1 MSNELNE
8 LETYYN
14 FKNESK
20 TTQLPAGMSL
30 YTTGEQA
37 ATSFSRGV
45 DDSLLVG
52 LLPEVIGMA
61 TATSNDKK
69 SGLKPLTPDEFKDQG
84 YDYFG
89 DAFEYKIGETPSAT
103 QLRFNRFT
111 RQQTDQ
117 TVTSNNTGVMQ
128 PLLNF
133 GSEFVGGM
141 AGDLP
146 IAFVPYANVANAT
159 AKAANAMKVGWR
171 TASRQALRNQTK
183 RQAAYV
189 DAFESGSKWKIGKF
203 VAKDYFKEATIAA
216 SIESPLWG
224 AAASYV
230 GDDVGFGDVLVN
242 GAFSVGASVPF
253 SGFSI
258 RSAFKKQAE
267 YVKFNNDV
275 DQVNEFME
283 SGEVAQAAFKLAE
296 FYEPAQKLAQENKEF
311 AFILEGVDDVNSL
324 TPEQIDAARRFNS
337 AITIEELKK
346 GVANLLLQKAATVGE
361 KASAL
366 ENADEIKN
374 TTERIYTA
382 MDRNEMHLLSDD
394 DYELLLESGWTP
406 SDGHTRARL
415 AYSNLRDQFR
425 GATYEPSDGD
435 FQSGR
440 GDYLLTDNARAA
452 AQRSISEYDGPQ
464 MFVVEDTTIDTIA
477 LVNPKT
483 GKVTINPAK
492 LQEDWDAG
500 MPYLLGLSEGDGSA
514 QKKLVFADID
524 LDKFREALG
533 SVERYREFIL
543 YHEAG
548 HVALKH
554 KGTKRSEWMSQE
566 ALNNE
571 KAANEFAAMSMGI
584 DWRTMRKTL
593 DIPVQGE
600 LNLDTPTTVT
610 YKAGVRAVNAAVAA
624 GEGVSVLRKAGEEHY
639 GNPFSHLA
647 NARDAVKTSNLQETV
662 DAYRAWLEGTDH
674 TDVKQERR
682 QWVLDQIDSGALD
695 GKVLLYYSKQ
705 QPNHAEVLAEFIS
718 ERRASADADPLPD
731 TFNPQLTQEAFDE
744 LKIKL
749 GETILNPQTKQSNSS
764 TPKLSE
770 EATTQL
776 ERNTLDFNS
785 LQNNRLKFFDD
796 NIRTLLGNP
805 EALDA
810 ILSTPEGYNA
820 VADSQR
826 VARKAHVKEKL
837 EELGLE
843 DYEFIA
849 NQIIDIQGNTDFR
862 LAAVNKFFDRY
873 SIYETDTQIFD
884 YKGIPDD
891 LKTSVYIIL
900 GENPDNLLKARAEVI
915 QSINEANSAGILSL
929 VHNEATY
936 KRYRQGIDQFD
947 TVKQKVEW
955 IQTQLDG
962 QQRSGFNP
970 QASAQVKSRAQV
982 ILDSKPINDV
992 LEKHGLWDVFIG
1004 AGHGPYL
1011 EVLRRQTGG
1020 NPDAVRIYG
1029 ENLRENIN
1037 EFAADLMSAIRT
1049 GTTPDKWKG
1058 VEAFEELVSV
1068 INQVRNSQI
1077 AALNRM
1083 GSNVRVRS
1091 DFSGWSQRWSDDAIK
1106 RVGIEAW
1113 KKDMRTSVDWEATEK
1128 AHGGL
1133 LLRRDG
1139 KQVKF
1144 TREQYL
1150 DEWYH
1155 QIVEQKQK
1163 TDGADIAKS
1172 FEQSRTLILK
1182 ADSEAAMLA
1191 KYSGEANLGKLLM
1204 DQIRYRSEMISN
1216 LNFLGNDPAKL
1227 MQDLLNDAGAIR
1239 GDNIGRLKYDTV
1251 LGTTKLLTNDL
1262 DNPVDATFATIMKK
1276 VRAVGNLAFLPLSGF
1291 SALMDIP
1298 LVSATLKYTGAGDAT
1313 IAELMPLYQAAL
1325 KRQFKGDPEGLSK
1338 YLKDAGAGFDLMNN
1352 ANLRGI
1358 TGDTSGSQGFLS
1370 LAMSFMF
1377 EANGMTR
1384 FTAAHQE
1391 LFVDWTARN
1400 LAEEANAGAFSAIRI
1415 ESLKN
1420 FGFTDA
1426 EIDVLLKSVSDEAPD
1441 GIARIMPQTIENVEA
1456 SNKLREYMIHYIK
1469 QSAFEPDVGAQAISR
1484 GNLKSGTIG
1493 GESMRTGFQYLPS
1506 ILGLSRVIFNRW
1518 SQGYKGDQLNQVRA
1532 MSHLVAFIG
1541 TSLAAAWMVLTL
1553 KDISKGRL
1561 PMNPLELSS
1570 FDMKR
1575 IINQSGLLGVG
1586 ELGFG
1591 VLEGQLPLGPLAST
1605 PFNLAGGV
1613 FSGDP
1618 EKVGRSLAPYAG
1630 GNMPVVGP
1638 AIRGMIGL
1646 AFTQS
1651 ITDFMSAENDY
1662 IQRY

>member
-20 TTQLPAGMSL
+20 TTQLPSGMSL
-30 YTTGEQA
+30 YSRGEQS
-37 ATSFSRGV
+37 ATKFSGGV
-45 DDSLLVG
+45 DGSLIVG
-52 LLPEVIGMA
+52 LLPEAIGMA

-69 SGLKPLTPDEFKDQG
+69 SGLKPLTPDEFKDRG

-111 RQQTDQ
+111 RQQIDQ

-133 GSEFVGGM
+133 GAEFAGGVT
-141 AGDLP
+141 GDLP
-146 IAFVPYANVANAT
+146 IAFIPYANVANAT
-159 AKAANAMKVGWR
+159 TKAANAMKVGWR
-171 TASRQALRNQTK
+171 TASRKALRDQTK

-189 DAFESGSKWKIGKF
+189 TAFESGSKWQIGKH

-216 SIESPLWG
+216 AIETPLWG

-230 GDDVGFGDVLVN
+230 GDDIGVGDMLAN

-253 SGFSI
+253 SGFALK
-258 RSAFKKQAE
+258 SAFKKQGE

-283 SGEVAQAAFKLAE
+283 SGEVAQAAFKLAD
-296 FYEPAQKLAQENKEF
+296 FYEPAQKLAQENEEF
-311 AFILEGVDDVNSL
+311 AFILEGVDDVNNL

-374 TTERIYTA
+374 ITERIYTA

-425 GATYEPSDGD
+425 GATFEATDGD

-440 GDYLLTDNARAA
+440 GDYLLTPNARAA

-464 MFVVEDTTIDTIA
+464 MFVVEDTTLDTIA
-477 LVNPKT
+477 SVNPET
-483 GKVTINPAK
+483 GRVRINPEK

-500 MPYLLGLSEGDGSA
+500 MPYLQGLGEGLGSD
-514 QKKLVFADID
+514 QKKIVFADID
-524 LDKFREALG
+524 IDKFKEALG

-548 HVALKH
+548 HIALKH
-554 KGTKRSEWMSQE
+554 GGTKRSEWLTEE

-584 DWRTMRKTL
+584 DWRAMRKTL
-593 DIPVQGE
+593 DTPVQGE
-600 LNLDTPTTVT
+600 LDL
-610 YKAGVRAVNAAVAA
+610 GVA
-624 GEGVSVLRKAGEEHY
+624 
-639 GNPFSHLA
+639 
-647 NARDAVKTSNLQETV
+647 QET
-662 DAYRAWLEGTDH
+662 E
-674 TDVKQERR
+674 
-682 QWVLDQIDSGALD
+682 
-695 GKVLLYYSKQ
+695 
-705 QPNHAEVLAEFIS
+705 
-718 ERRASADADPLPD
+718 PLPD

-764 TPKLSE
+764 TPKLAE
-770 EATTQL
+770 EATSQL
-776 ERNTLDFNS
+776 ELNTLDFNS
-785 LQNNRLKFFDD
+785 LQGNRLKFFDD
-796 NIRTLLGNP
+796 NIRVLLGNP
-805 EALDA
+805 EVLDV
-810 ILSTPEGYNA
+810 ILSTPEGYNP

-837 EELGLE
+837 KELGLE
-843 DYEFIA
+843 NYEFIA
-849 NQIIDIQGNTDFR
+849 DQIIDIQGNTDFR

-873 SIYETDTQIFD
+873 SKYESDTHIFD

-891 LKTSVYIIL
+891 LRTSVYIIL
-900 GENPDNLLKARAEVI
+900 GENPDNILKARSEVI
-915 QSINEANSAGILSL
+915 QSVKEENSAGILSL

-936 KRYRQGIDQFD
+936 RKYKQGIDQFD
-947 TVKQKVEW
+947 DVKQKVEW

-970 QASAQVKSRAQV
+970 EASAQVKSRAQV

-992 LEKHGLWDVFIG
+992 LEKHGMWDLFIG

-1020 NPDAVRIYG
+1020 NPDAIRIYG
-1029 ENLRENIN
+1029 ENLRENVN

-1058 VEAFEELVSV
+1058 VEAFEEIVSA
-1068 INQVRNSQI
+1068 IIQVRNSQI

-1106 RVGIEAW
+1106 QVGIEAW
-1113 KKDMRTSVDWEATEK
+1113 KKDMRIAVDWEATEK
-1128 AHGGL
+1128 AHGGVM
-1133 LLRRDG
+1133 LRRDG

-1155 QIVEQKQK
+1155 KIVEQKQK
-1163 TDGADIAKS
+1163 TDGANIAKS
-1172 FEQSRTLILK
+1172 FEQSRTLIIK

-1191 KYSGEANLGKLLM
+1191 KYSGEGNLGKLLM

-1227 MQDLLNDAGAIR
+1227 MKDLLDDAGAVR

-1262 DNPVDATFATIMKK
+1262 DNPVDATFAAVMKK

-1352 ANLRGI
+1352 ASLRGI
-1358 TGDTSGSQGFLS
+1358 TGDTSGSRGFLS

-1441 GIARIMPQTIENVEA
+1441 GVARIMPQTIENIEA
-1456 SNKLREYMIHYIK
+1456 SNKLREYMIHYLK
-1469 QSAFEPDVGAQAISR
+1469 QSAFEPDVGAQAIAR
-1484 GNLKSGTIG
+1484 GNFKSGTIG

-1518 SQGYKGDQLNQVRA
+1518 SQGYKGKELNQVRA

-1553 KDISKGRL
+1553 KDIAKGRL

-1575 IINQSGLLGVG
+1575 IISQSGLLGVG

-1591 VLEGQLPLGPLAST
+1591 LLEGQLPLGPLAST
-1605 PFNLAGGV
+1605 PFNIAGGV

>member
-20 TTQLPAGMSL
+20 TTQLPTGMSL
-30 YTTGEQA
+30 YSTGEQV

-45 DDSLLVG
+45 DDSLLIG

-117 TVTSNNTGVMQ
+117 TVTSNNTGAMQ

-133 GSEFVGGM
+133 GAEFAGGM

-189 DAFESGSKWKIGKF
+189 DAFESGSKWQIGKF

-224 AAASYV
+224 VAASYV
-230 GDDVGFGDVLVN
+230 GDDVGVGDVLVN
-242 GAFSVGASVPF
+242 GAFSVGASAPF
-253 SGFSI
+253 SGFAI
-258 RSAFKKQAE
+258 RGAFKKQAE

-275 DQVNEFME
+275 DQVNQFME
-283 SGEVAQAAFKLAE
+283 SGEVAQAAFKLAD
-296 FYEPAQKLAQENKEF
+296 FYEPAQKLAQENEEF
-311 AFILEGVDDVNSL
+311 AFILEGVDDVNNL

-346 GVANLLLQKAATVGE
+346 GVANLLLQKSATVGE

-425 GATYEPSDGD
+425 GATYEPSGGD

-464 MFVVEDTTIDTIA
+464 IFVVDDTTIDTIA
-477 LVNPKT
+477 RVNPKT
-483 GKVTINPAK
+483 GRVRINPAK

-500 MPYLLGLSEGDGSA
+500 MPYLLGLSEGEGSA

-548 HVALKH
+548 HIALKH
-554 KGTKRSEWMSQE
+554 KGTKRSEWMSEE

-593 DIPVQGE
+593 DTPIQGE
-600 LNLDTPTTVT
+600 LDL
-610 YKAGVRAVNAAVAA
+610 GI
-624 GEGVSVLRKAGEEHY
+624 S
-639 GNPFSHLA
+639 
-647 NARDAVKTSNLQETV
+647 
-662 DAYRAWLEGTDH
+662 
-674 TDVKQERR
+674 
-682 QWVLDQIDSGALD
+682 SG
-695 GKVLLYYSKQ
+695 
-705 QPNHAEVLAEFIS
+705 
-718 ERRASADADPLPD
+718 DADPLPD

-744 LKIKL
+744 LKVKL
-749 GETILNPQTKQSNSS
+749 GETILNPQTRQSNSS
-764 TPKLSE
+764 TPKLAE
-770 EATTQL
+770 DATTQL

-805 EALDA
+805 EALDV

-843 DYEFIA
+843 NYEYIA

-891 LKTSVYIIL
+891 LRTSVYIIL

-947 TVKQKVEW
+947 DVKQKVEW

-1113 KKDMRTSVDWEATEK
+1113 KKDMRNSVDWEATEK

-1239 GDNIGRLKYDTV
+1239 GDNISRLKYDTV
-1251 LGTTKLLTNDL
+1251 LGSTKLLTNDL
-1262 DNPVDATFATIMKK
+1262 DNPVDATFATVMKK

-1352 ANLRGI
+1352 ASLRGI

-1400 LAEEANAGAFSAIRI
+1400 LAEEANAGGFSAIRI

-1484 GNLKSGTIG
+1484 GNLKSGTVG
-1493 GESMRTGFQYLPS
+1493 GEVMRTGFQYLPS

-1518 SQGYKGDQLNQVRA
+1518 SQGYKGEQLNQVRA

-1561 PMNPLELSS
+1561 PINPLELSS

-1591 VLEGQLPLGPLAST
+1591 MLEGQLPLGPLAST
-1605 PFNLAGGV
+1605 PFNIAGGV

>member
-1 MSNELNE
+1 M
-8 LETYYN
+8 
-14 FKNESK
+14 
-20 TTQLPAGMSL
+20 QL
-30 YTTGEQA
+30 
-37 ATSFSRGV
+37 V
-45 DDSLLVG
+45 DL
-52 LLPEVIGMA
+52 I
-61 TATSNDKK
+61 
-69 SGLKPLTPDEFKDQG
+69 Q
-84 YDYFG
+84 
-89 DAFEYKIGETPSAT
+89 
-103 QLRFNRFT
+103 
-111 RQQTDQ
+111 
-117 TVTSNNTGVMQ
+117 
-128 PLLNF
+128 
-133 GSEFVGGM
+133 
-141 AGDLP
+141 
-146 IAFVPYANVANAT
+146 
-159 AKAANAMKVGWR
+159 
-171 TASRQALRNQTK
+171 
-183 RQAAYV
+183 
-189 DAFESGSKWKIGKF
+189 
-203 VAKDYFKEATIAA
+203 
-216 SIESPLWG
+216 
-224 AAASYV
+224 
-230 GDDVGFGDVLVN
+230 
-242 GAFSVGASVPF
+242 
-253 SGFSI
+253 
-258 RSAFKKQAE
+258 
-267 YVKFNNDV
+267 
-275 DQVNEFME
+275 
-283 SGEVAQAAFKLAE
+283 
-296 FYEPAQKLAQENKEF
+296 
-311 AFILEGVDDVNSL
+311 
-324 TPEQIDAARRFNS
+324 
-337 AITIEELKK
+337 

-415 AYSNLRDQFR
+415 AYSKLRDQFR
-425 GATYEPSDGD
+425 GATYEPADAD

-452 AQRSISEYDGPQ
+452 AQRSINEYDGPQ

-477 LVNPKT
+477 RVNTKT
-483 GKVTINPAK
+483 GRVTINPAK

-500 MPYLLGLSEGDGSA
+500 MPYLLGLSEGEGSA
-514 QKKLVFADID
+514 QKKLVFAGID

-593 DIPVQGE
+593 DTPIQGE
-600 LNLDTPTTVT
+600 LD
-610 YKAGVRAVNAAVAA
+610 
-624 GEGVSVLRKAGEEHY
+624 
-639 GNPFSHLA
+639 F
-647 NARDAVKTSNLQETV
+647 
-662 DAYRAWLEGTDH
+662 
-674 TDVKQERR
+674 
-682 QWVLDQIDSGALD
+682 D
-695 GKVLLYYSKQ
+695 GS
-705 QPNHAEVLAEFIS
+705 
-718 ERRASADADPLPD
+718 ADPLPD
-731 TFNPQLTQEAFDE
+731 TFNPQLTQETFDE
-744 LKIKL
+744 LKAKL

-764 TPKLSE
+764 TPKLAE
-770 EATTQL
+770 DATTQL

-785 LQNNRLKFFDD
+785 LQNNRLQFFDD

-805 EALDA
+805 EALDV

-843 DYEFIA
+843 NYEFIA

-873 SIYETDTQIFD
+873 SIYETDTHVFD

-891 LKTSVYIIL
+891 LRTSVYIIL
-900 GENPDNLLKARAEVI
+900 GENPDNILKARAEVI
-915 QSINEANSAGILSL
+915 QSINEANSAGILAL

-936 KRYRQGIDQFD
+936 RRYKQGIDQFD
-947 TVKQKVEW
+947 DVKQKVEW

-970 QASAQVKSRAQV
+970 EASAQVKSRAQV

-1106 RVGIEAW
+1106 RVGVEAW
-1113 KKDMRTSVDWEATEK
+1113 AKDMRTAVDWEATEK
-1128 AHGGL
+1128 AHGGV

-1155 QIVEQKQK
+1155 KIVEQKQK

-1191 KYSGEANLGKLLM
+1191 KYSGEGNLGKLLM
-1204 DQIRYRSEMISN
+1204 DQIRYRSEMISS

-1227 MQDLLNDAGAIR
+1227 MQDLLNDAGAVR

-1262 DNPVDATFATIMKK
+1262 DNPVDATFATVMKK

-1400 LAEEANAGAFSAIRI
+1400 LAEEANAGAFSATRI

-1456 SNKLREYMIHYIK
+1456 SNKLREYMVHYIK
-1469 QSAFEPDVGAQAISR
+1469 QAAFEPDVGAQAIAR

-1493 GESMRTGFQYLPS
+1493 GEAMRTGFQYLPS

-1553 KDISKGRL
+1553 KDLSKGRL

-1591 VLEGQLPLGPLAST
+1591 ILEGQLPLGPLAST